1 MRGDTII
8 VKKNDDGPLRLF
20 EVYLLS
26 KYVSVFLTVM
36 QHKRDVEKS
45 PIVFIDI
52 ITKYQNTKI
61 KKC

>member
-52 ITKYQNTKI
+52 ITKY
-61 KKC
+61 